1 MKRRKKVVGTKV
13 SLEIKTLYNNIIR
26 TYIVLLH
33 KTNKYEYYFS
43 QIFNDAQILELL
55 SLFNKHGFQ
64 STATRIA
71 SIQGTNCNN
80 WLFHITWE
88 KGKIDLCLK

>member
-1 MKRRKKVVGTKV
+1 MKRRKKAVGTKV

-71 SIQGTNCNN
+71 SIQGINCNN
-80 WLFHITWE
+80 RLFHITWE
-88 KGKIDLCLK
+88 KGKIDLCLE

>member
-1 MKRRKKVVGTKV
+1 MRRRKKAVETKV
-13 SLEIKTLYNNIIR
+13 SSEIKKLYNDIIR

-43 QIFNDAQILELL
+43 QIFNDAQLLELL

-80 WLFHITWE
+80 WLFRITWE
-88 KGKIDLCLK
+88 KGKIDLCLE

>member
-1 MKRRKKVVGTKV
+1 MKRRKKTIGTKV
-13 SLEIKTLYNNIIR
+13 SSEIKTLYNNIIR
-26 TYIVLLH
+26 THIVLLH

-43 QIFNDAQILELL
+43 QIFNDAQLLELL
-55 SLFNKHGFQ
+55 SLFNKHRFQ

-71 SIQGTNCNN
+71 PIQGTNCNN

-88 KGKIDLCLK
+88 KGKIDLCLE

>member
-1 MKRRKKVVGTKV
+1 MKRRKKTIETKV
-13 SLEIKTLYNNIIR
+13 SSEIKTLYNNIIR

-33 KTNKYEYYFS
+33 KTNKYEYCFS
-43 QIFNDAQILELL
+43 EVFNDAQLLELL

-71 SIQGTNCNN
+71 SIQGTNYNN

-88 KGKIDLCLK
+88 KGKIDLCLE

>member
-1 MKRRKKVVGTKV
+1 MKRRKKTIETKV
-13 SLEIKTLYNNIIR
+13 SSEIKTLYNNIIR
-26 TYIVLLH
+26 TYIILLH

-43 QIFNDAQILELL
+43 QIFNDAQLLELL

-64 STATRIA
+64 STATRITP
-71 SIQGTNCNN
+71 IQGTNYNN

-88 KGKIDLCLK
+88 KGKIDLCLE

>member
-1 MKRRKKVVGTKV
+1 MKRRKKTIETKV
-13 SLEIKTLYNNIIR
+13 PSEIKTLYNNIIR

-43 QIFNDAQILELL
+43 QIFNDAQLLELL
-55 SLFNKHGFQ
+55 SLFSKHGFRT
-64 STATRIA
+64 TATRITP
-71 SIQGTNCNN
+71 IQGTDCNN

-88 KGKIDLCLK
+88 KGKIDLCLE